1 MSTLPTLQV
10 IVLQLVAD
18 NPTLANNDPKYSTMI
33 NATIICVA
41 IHSALSLSGNIKIEL
56 WILSNFE
63 RRISNF
69 FFVNFSGGMYNPMLA
84 TVLFGGCKGHEWTD
98 HVLIYWIG
106 STFGALVASYIYP
119 TIQKRIYSDE
129 EKKMKWITNFVQLNF
144 LSLGFQNNQ
153 WYDKIM
159 I

>member
-1 MSTLPTLQV
+1 
-10 IVLQLVAD
+10 
-18 NPTLANNDPKYSTMI
+18 
-33 NATIICVA
+33 
-41 IHSALSLSGNIKIEL
+41 
-56 WILSNFE
+56 
-63 RRISNF
+63 
-69 FFVNFSGGMYNPMLA
+69 MYNPMLA

-144 LSLGFQNNQ
+144 LSLSRLSKQSMIRQNNDLSFQ
-153 WYDKIM
+153 KLYFLDDP
-159 I
+159 

>member
-1 MSTLPTLQV
+1 
-10 IVLQLVAD
+10 
-18 NPTLANNDPKYSTMI
+18 
-33 NATIICVA
+33 
-41 IHSALSLSGNIKIEL
+41 
-56 WILSNFE
+56 
-63 RRISNF
+63 
-69 FFVNFSGGMYNPMLA
+69 MYNPMLA

-144 LSLGFQNNQ
+144 LSLSAFKTIN
-153 WYDKIM
+153 DTTK
-159 I
+159 